1 MGDLLINLLASVI
14 AGTAVWLAG
23 FGLRRRKLGRERA
36 FFGLTDGASCL
47 LVVSRHAS
55 STRESSVHRRDV
67 AALVELAT
75 IARECGAH
83 ADRVGENQPTGEI
96 GRLTEFC
103 VGGPGGASPRS
114 ATHVRTILR
123 GVTYEV
129 FDDEQRRMSFTV
141 GATRYE
147 AGPEASHVLLAR
159 FWGPGGGR
167 PVFFI
172 GGLTAG
178 SNLAGARYLAQHHVE
193 LARQYGADRPF
204 ALVLR
209 IVEPNAYGT
218 DFTELVADVSTA
230 AFRPLPQPPGLTTGE
245 VGSEDQPLPQPPGL
259 TTGEVEGEDRPGPQ
273 PLGRTAG
280 EVGNEE
286 RPGASVDRLDG

>member
-1 MGDLLINLLASVI
+1 VGDLAINLLASVI

-23 FGLRRRKLGRERA
+23 FLLRRRKLSRERA
-36 FFGLTDGASCL
+36 FFGLTEGASCL

-55 STRESSVHRRDV
+55 SPREFSVHRRDV

-123 GVTYEV
+123 GVTYAI
-129 FDDEQRRMSFTV
+129 FDEEKPRLSFTV
-141 GATRYE
+141 GGSEYVLT
-147 AGPEASHVLLAR
+147 PETSYVLLAR
-159 FWGPGGGR
+159 FWGPAGGH

-172 GGLTAG
+172 GGLSAG
-178 SNLAGARYLAQHHVE
+178 SNLAGARYLAANHPE
-193 LARQYGADRPF
+193 LARRYGADRPF

-209 IVEPNAYGT
+209 IVEPAAYGT
-218 DFTELVADVSTA
+218 DFTELAADVTDV
-230 AFRPLPQPPGLTTGE
+230 AFQPVPQPAE
-245 VGSEDQPLPQPPGL
+245 
-259 TTGEVEGEDRPGPQ
+259 
-273 PLGRTAG
+273 
-280 EVGNEE
+280 
-286 RPGASVDRLDG
+286 

>member
-1 MGDLLINLLASVI
+1 MGDLAINLLASVI

-23 FGLRRRKLGRERA
+23 FLLRRRKLSRERA
-36 FFGLTDGASCL
+36 FFGLTEGASCL

-55 STRESSVHRRDV
+55 SPREFSVHRRDV

-103 VGGPGGASPRS
+103 VGGPGDASPRS

-123 GVTYEV
+123 GVTYAI
-129 FDDEQRRMSFTV
+129 FDDEKRRVSFAV
-141 GATRYE
+141 GGTEYVLT
-147 AGPEASHVLLAR
+147 PETSYVLLAR
-159 FWGPGGGR
+159 FWGPAGGH
-167 PVFFI
+167 PVFFL

-178 SNLAGARYLAQHHVE
+178 SNLAAARYLAAHHPE
-193 LARQYGADRPF
+193 LARRYGADRPF

-209 IVEPNAYGT
+209 IVEPAAYGT
-218 DFTELVADVSTA
+218 DFTELAADVTEI
-230 AFRPLPQPPGLTTGE
+230 AFQPVPQPAE
-245 VGSEDQPLPQPPGL
+245 
-259 TTGEVEGEDRPGPQ
+259 
-273 PLGRTAG
+273 
-280 EVGNEE
+280 
-286 RPGASVDRLDG
+286 

>member
-23 FGLRRRKLGRERA
+23 FVLRRRKLGRERA
-36 FFGLTDGASCL
+36 FFGLTAGASCL

-55 STRESSVHRRDV
+55 SPREFSVHRRDV

-75 IARECGAH
+75 IARECGAR
-83 ADRVGENQPTGEI
+83 ADGVGENQPAGEI

-114 ATHVRTILR
+114 ATHVRTVLR

-129 FDDEQRRMSFTV
+129 FDEEKRRMSFTV
-141 GATRYE
+141 GGTQYVLNPATSY
-147 AGPEASHVLLAR
+147 VLLAR
-159 FWGPGGGR
+159 FWGPAGGH

-172 GGLTAG
+172 GGLSAG
-178 SNLAGARYLAQHHVE
+178 SNLAGARYLAAHHPD
-193 LARQYGADRPF
+193 LARTYGADRPF

-209 IVEPNAYGT
+209 VVEPAAYGT
-218 DFTELVADVSTA
+218 DFTEVVADVSEV
-230 AFRPLPQPPGLTTGE
+230 AFEPVPLPA
-245 VGSEDQPLPQPPGL
+245 D
-259 TTGEVEGEDRPGPQ
+259 
-273 PLGRTAG
+273 
-280 EVGNEE
+280 
-286 RPGASVDRLDG
+286 

>member
-23 FGLRRRKLGRERA
+23 FLLRRRKLNRERA
-36 FFGLTDGASCL
+36 FFGLSAGASCL

-55 STRESSVHRRDV
+55 SPREFSVHRRDV

-103 VGGPGGASPRS
+103 VGGPGDASPRS

-123 GVTYEV
+123 GVTYAV
-129 FDDEQRRMSFTV
+129 FDVEKRRTSFTV
-141 GATRYE
+141 GGTEYALS
-147 AGPEASHVLLAR
+147 PEISYVLLAR
-159 FWGPGGGR
+159 FWGPAGGH

-178 SNLAGARYLAQHHVE
+178 SNLAAARYLAAHHPE
-193 LARQYGADRPF
+193 LARTFGADRPF

-209 IVEPNAYGT
+209 IVEPAAYGT
-218 DFTELVADVSTA
+218 DFTELAADVSDV
-230 AFRPLPQPPGLTTGE
+230 AFQPVPAE
-245 VGSEDQPLPQPPGL
+245 VPFI
-259 TTGEVEGEDRPGPQ
+259 
-273 PLGRTAG
+273 AG
-280 EVGNEE
+280 EE
-286 RPGASVDRLDG
+286 

>member
-23 FGLRRRKLGRERA
+23 FLLRWRRLNRERA
-36 FFGLTDGASCL
+36 FFGLTAGTSCL

-55 STRESSVHRRDV
+55 SPREFSVHRRDV

-83 ADRVGENQPTGEI
+83 ADRVGESQPVGEI

-103 VGGPGGASPRS
+103 VGGPGEASPRS
-114 ATHVRTILR
+114 TTHVRTILR

-129 FDDEQRRMSFTV
+129 FDAEKRRMAFTV
-141 GATRYE
+141 GDTEYVLS
-147 AGPEASHVLLAR
+147 PEVSYVLLAR
-159 FWGPGGGR
+159 FWGPAGGH

-172 GGLTAG
+172 GGLSAA
-178 SNLAGARYLAQHHVE
+178 SNLAGARYLA
-193 LARQYGADRPF
+193 ARYPGLHRTFGADRPF

-209 IVEPNAYGT
+209 VVEPAAYGT
-218 DFTELVADVSTA
+218 DFTELAADVTDV
-230 AFRPLPQPPGLTTGE
+230 AFLPIPQP
-245 VGSEDQPLPQPPGL
+245 
-259 TTGEVEGEDRPGPQ
+259 VE
-273 PLGRTAG
+273 
-280 EVGNEE
+280 
-286 RPGASVDRLDG
+286 